1 MSFLYASLSPPLR
14 KLSLTTCCFS
24 GFPLAWLG
32 WWSRGRGVVQISQF
46 RSNAELRNVQVGQA
60 IFPSSSLSSAV
71 DALGVKPDELGVPAR
86 EGIVDALGDATA

>member
-1 MSFLYASLSPPLR
+1 M
-14 KLSLTTCCFS
+14 
-24 GFPLAWLG
+24 
-32 WWSRGRGVVQISQF
+32 QISQF

-86 EGIVDALGDATA
+86 EGIIDALGDATV